1 MIRTAHVNAA
11 IALAGKLDAMNYRLL
26 PVVNT
31 PLSSLNS
38 DLAIDHVLGT
48 NNEYT
53 PNPQFYVA
61 SANATTPGQEMSV
74 FTANMDH
81 TARTIATY
89 VQSHLSFAKNVVNP
103 LISELVE
110 CFTQKVNSFNISP
123 TNDFKLVKM
132 NLPLPMLESDVKD
145 AIDDYA
151 KIDAVNFSYPKFNAP
166 ELSIVEV
173 VELMKT
179 GNKRADTAIESWV
192 ATVGEGVIMQ
202 AYMRMFSTPKGWYP
216 RNHVIGTQADSWDST
231 LAVFLMTR
239 NLLDKPWEGCDMS
252 LVNYNNAIATVR
264 DHAGVTLNAIYNSFA
279 SSIKTN
285 TLIVS
290 SFGNTIVVN
299 ASVYEDWIA
308 EGNNDLTL
316 FAVLVTGKR
325 INFVSEINAVKV
337 ELMKA
342 WELHAAMAA
351 SSERNRKYAIMKK
364 TLHECV
370 FQLIEQNAAN
380 VFGHLNNGITG
391 ADHIQM
397 KEYKTFVASFDQY
410 YASLSEADFN
420 DIWCVAKC
428 IVCDQLFYYTDAG
441 TILDGI
447 EDACKN
453 NPDMGVDEAALLS
466 TISYVSKY
474 VSGQMVLSKF

>member
-1 MIRTAHVNAA
+1 MIRTSHLNAA
-11 IALAGKLDAMNYRLL
+11 IALTSKLDAMGYRLL
-26 PVVNT
+26 PIVNT

-38 DLAIDHVLGT
+38 DLCVDTTKDANG
-48 NNEYT
+48 EFT
-53 PNPQFYVA
+53 PNPEFYI
-61 SANATTPGQEMSV
+61 ANANCTTPGQDMSV
-74 FTANMDH
+74 FTENMDN
-81 TARTIATY
+81 TARSIAKY
-89 VQSHLSFAKNVVNP
+89 VQSHLSFAKNVVRP
-103 LISELVE
+103 LITELVD
-110 CFTQKVNSFNISP
+110 CFTTKVNSINVSP
-123 TNDFKLVKM
+123 SNDFKLTKI
-132 NLPLPMLESDVKD
+132 NLPSPMLEGDIKD

-151 KIDAVNFSYPKFNAP
+151 KVDTKAFSYVKFDAP
-166 ELSIVEV
+166 ELSIVEI
-173 VELMKT
+173 VELLKT
-179 GNKRADTAIESWV
+179 GNKRADEAIDNWV
-192 ATVGEGVIMQ
+192 ATVGEAVVMQ
-202 AYMRMFSTPKGWYP
+202 AYMRAFSTAKGGYDRTP
-216 RNHVIGTQADSWDST
+216 VIGIQNASWDST
-231 LAVFLMTR
+231 LAVFLMAR
-239 NLLDKPWEGCDMS
+239 NLHNKPWENCNMS
-252 LVNYNNAIATVR
+252 LANYNDAIASIR
-264 DHAGVTLNAIYNSFA
+264 DHAGSTLSAIYNSFSA
-279 SSIKTN
+279 TLKTN
-285 TLIVS
+285 TLILS
-290 SFGNTIVVN
+290 SFGNEVIVN
-299 ASVYEDWIA
+299 APVYEQWIA
-308 EGNNDLTL
+308 EGNNDLIL
-316 FAVLVTGKR
+316 FSTLVTGKR
-325 INFVSEINAVKV
+325 FNFVSEINAAKV

-410 YASLSEADFN
+410 YANLSEADFN